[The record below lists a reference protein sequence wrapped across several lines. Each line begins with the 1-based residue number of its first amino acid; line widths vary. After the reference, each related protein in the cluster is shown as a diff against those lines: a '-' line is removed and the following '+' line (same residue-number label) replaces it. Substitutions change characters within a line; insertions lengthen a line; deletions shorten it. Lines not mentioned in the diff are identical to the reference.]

1 MNLRQRRSRGIREDR
16 EDFIR
21 SINDL
26 EIAEHIAYDNSVDDR
41 IIDYQYLSR
50 HMMCPLRLT
59 FRIHIKDREAAFSC
73 FITINILL
81 YLSAILNCRSFII
94 IKCSMKHIGSRST
107 GDQLRGGTPGMTQS
121 GRVFEDFRS
130 FVDRLIAQQLF
141 RSLKILTG

>member
-16 EDFIR
+16 EDSIR
-21 SINDL
+21 SSNDL

-59 FRIHIKDREAAFSC
+59 FRIYIKDREAAFSC

-81 YLSAILNCRSFII
+81 YLSAILNCRSFIL
-94 IKCSMKHIGSRST
+94 IKYSMKHIGSRST
-107 GDQLRGGTPGMTQS
+107 ADQLRGCTR
-121 GRVFEDFRS
+121 GRDKAAGFLKTF
-130 FVDRLIAQQLF
+130 DRLPNV
-141 RSLKILTG
+141 

>member
-41 IIDYQYLSR
+41 IIDCQYLSR
-50 HMMCPLRLT
+50 HIMCPLRLT
-59 FRIHIKDREAAFSC
+59 FKILKDREAAFSR
-73 FITINILL
+73 FITIKILL

-94 IKCSMKHIGSRST
+94 IKWGIKDLRSRST
-107 GDQLRGGTPGMTQS
+107 GDQLRG
-121 GRVFEDFRS
+121 
-130 FVDRLIAQQLF
+130 
-141 RSLKILTG
+141 